1 MSKGLANSDNLI
13 DKQLTD
19 FTDQVMMN
27 QASEITASEDEN
39 MLRELQTVVL
49 EIRQSVSQVTIDQEV
64 AERIY
69 QNLIQVWQ
77 NKISRKENFITHIA
91 GIFSLR
97 QAGWQSTS
105 QRRRRVAVQIALA
118 VVIILAFL
126 IPLIQT
132 QDSLPGVAFG
142 NAGLASAVLILL
154 IAGLVTAWY
163 WWRRKK

>member
-1 MSKGLANSDNLI
+1 MSKGLANNDKLI

-27 QASEITASEDEN
+27 QASEITASEDEH
-39 MLRELQTVVL
+39 MLQELQTVVL
-49 EIRQSVSQVTIDQEV
+49 EIRHSVSQVTIDQEV

-77 NKISRKENFITHIA
+77 NEISRKENFITQIA
-91 GIFSLR
+91 SIFSLR

-132 QDSLPGVAFG
+132 QDSLPGVALG
-142 NAGLASAVLILL
+142 NAGLASVVLILL
-154 IAGLVTAWY
+154 IAGSVTAWY